1 MQIRGVQQRANRK
14 ASSGSFLRSGKNPA
28 HLEKCFIKDAKQ
40 IEAVVGYMLRT
51 KLALFQSLIMALAY
65 LGQCIYMVD
74 GHIDWFRLCLVF
86 GLPFGIPYMLWVVP
100 IGGNPAT
107 SVVVLVL
114 NVIVGASI
122 GSLIAVF
129 ALLRAAVYM
138 TRWIVNPGRDQ

>member
-1 MQIRGVQQRANRK
+1 
-14 ASSGSFLRSGKNPA
+14 
-28 HLEKCFIKDAKQ
+28 
-40 IEAVVGYMLRT
+40 MLIT
-51 KLALFQSLIMALAY
+51 AF
-65 LGQCIYMVD
+65 
-74 GHIDWFRLCLVF
+74 DWFRLCLVF

-129 ALLRAAVYM
+129 ALLLAAVYM
-138 TRWIVNPGRDQ
+138 TQWIVNPGRNR

>member
-1 MQIRGVQQRANRK
+1 MK
-14 ASSGSFLRSGKNPA
+14 LMKN
-28 HLEKCFIKDAKQ
+28 
-40 IEAVVGYMLRT
+40 AVIPV
-51 KLALFQSLIMALAY
+51 AAVMALAY

-138 TRWIVNPGRDQ
+138 TRWIVNPGRDR

>member
-1 MQIRGVQQRANRK
+1 MKLIQNVIIPVA
-14 ASSGSFLRSGKNPA
+14 
-28 HLEKCFIKDAKQ
+28 
-40 IEAVVGYMLRT
+40 AVL
-51 KLALFQSLIMALAY
+51 ALAY
-65 LGQCIYMVD
+65 LGRYIYMVD

-122 GSLIAVF
+122 GFLIAVF
-129 ALLRAAVYM
+129 ALLRSAVYM

>member
-1 MQIRGVQQRANRK
+1 MDEAFIENPKNIPILGESYTGTNALHGEK
-14 ASSGSFLRSGKNPA
+14 ARRF
-28 HLEKCFIKDAKQ
+28 
-40 IEAVVGYMLRT
+40 VY
-51 KLALFQSLIMALAY
+51 LIA
-65 LGQCIYMVD
+65 
-74 GHIDWFRLCLVF
+74 
-86 GLPFGIPYMLWVVP
+86 VVP

-138 TRWIVNPGRDQ
+138 TRWIVNPGRDR